1 MIDLEQNREKAV
13 LITVDTGVEDCD
25 ALLDELSE
33 LAKTAGADTV
43 GRVVQKMDCPD
54 SATFVGTGK
63 LEEIRNFANY
73 AEADLLIFDSE
84 LSPSQQRN
92 IEKITDI
99 RTIDRTLL
107 ILDIF
112 GQRANS
118 GEGRIQVELA
128 RYQYMLPRLSGQ
140 GKNLSRQGGIGMKR
154 GAGESKLESDKRHI
168 RRRITALK
176 EQLSQIEARRENQRK
191 RRKKNRLPTVAIVGY
206 TNAGKSTLLNY
217 LTDAGV
223 LAKDMLFATLDPTA
237 RGLKLPGGQT
247 VIFIDTVGLIRKLP
261 HGLVEAFKS
270 TLEEAAQ
277 ADVILNICDASSRE
291 ANEHLEVT
299 KKLLE
304 QLGCQGRPIIPVF
317 NKVDMCEGQYLLRKG
332 EVAISA
338 KTGEGIEKML
348 LAVENALPKTRVR
361 IKFLFPFD
369 KGQLAARVRKE
380 GTVHDEQYVENGLLV
395 DCTVDTSLADEFK
408 LHIAEQ

>member
-1 MIDLEQNREKAV
+1 MIELEQTREKAILV
-13 LITVDTGVEDCD
+13 TVDTGCENCD
-25 ALLDELSE
+25 ALLDELEE
-33 LAKTAGADTV
+33 LADTAGAQTV
-43 GRVVQKMDCPD
+43 GRVIQKLECPD
-54 SATFVGTGK
+54 SATFVGSGK
-63 LEEIRNFANY
+63 LEEIKEY
-73 AEADLLIFDSE
+73 AKNLEADLLIFDSE

-92 IEKITDI
+92 IERETDI

-154 GAGESKLESDKRHI
+154 GAGESKLESDRRHI

-176 EQLSQIEARRENQRK
+176 EQLAEIEARRENQRK

-206 TNAGKSTLLNY
+206 TNAGKSTLLNF

-237 RGLKLPGGQT
+237 RGLKLPDGQT

-261 HGLVEAFKS
+261 HGLVDAFKS

-277 ADVILNICDASSRE
+277 ADVVLNICDASNPE
-291 ANEHLEVT
+291 ADEHLLVT
-299 KKLLE
+299 NQLLTE
-304 QLGCQGRPIIPVF
+304 LGCVGKPIISVF
-317 NKVDMCEGQYLLRKG
+317 NKADKCDFNLMLPKG
-332 EVAISA
+332 AVAISA
-338 KTGEGIEKML
+338 KTGQGVDGLL
-348 LAVENALPKTRVR
+348 LAVQEALPKTRVR
-361 IKFLFPFD
+361 IKLLIPFN
-369 KGQLAARVRKE
+369 KGETAAQIRKE
-380 GTVHDEQYVENGLLV
+380 GTVHSEHYAENGLV
-395 DCTVDTSLADEFK
+395 MDCTVSMEFADALSK
-408 LHIAEQ
+408 YVY

>member
-1 MIDLEQNREKAV
+1 MIYLENTREKAV
-13 LITVDTGVEDCD
+13 LVTVDTGVEDCD
-25 ALLDELSE
+25 ALLDELEE
-33 LAKTAGADTV
+33 LADTAGADTV
-43 GRVVQKMDCPD
+43 GRVIQKLECPD

-63 LEEIRNFANY
+63 LEEIKEFAEN
-73 AEADLLIFDSE
+73 AGADLLIFDSE

-92 IEKITDI
+92 IEKSTDI

-154 GAGESKLESDKRHI
+154 GAGESKLESDRRHI

-176 EQLSQIEARRENQRK
+176 EQLSDIEKRRENQRK
-191 RRKKNRLPTVAIVGY
+191 HRKKNRLPTVAIVGY

-237 RGLKLPGGQT
+237 RGLKLPDGQT

-261 HGLVEAFKS
+261 HGLVDAFKS

-277 ADVILNICDASSRE
+277 ADVILNICDASNPE
-291 ANEHLEVT
+291 ADEHLRVT
-299 KKLLE
+299 NELLGE
-304 QLGCQGRPIIPVF
+304 LGCVGKPIISVF
-317 NKVDMCEGQYLLRKG
+317 NKVDKCEYTFLTPKG
-332 EVAISA
+332 AVAISA
-338 KTGEGIEKML
+338 KSGQGVDTL
-348 LAVENALPKTRVR
+348 LKTVADALPKTRVR
-361 IKFLFPFD
+361 IKIILPFE
-369 KGQLAARVRKE
+369 KGDLSAVIRKD
-380 GTVHDEQYVENGLLV
+380 GTVHSEEYVETGLFM
-395 DCTVDTSLADEFK
+395 DCTVSMDFADRLSEYMV
-408 LHIAEQ
+408 

>member
-1 MIDLEQNREKAV
+1 MIYLENTREKAV
-13 LITVDTGVEDCD
+13 LVTVDTGVEDCD
-25 ALLDELSE
+25 ALLDELEE
-33 LAKTAGADTV
+33 LADTAGADTV
-43 GRVVQKMDCPD
+43 GRVIQKLECPD

-63 LEEIRNFANY
+63 LEEIKEFAEN
-73 AEADLLIFDSE
+73 AGADLLIFDSE

-92 IEKITDI
+92 IEKSTDI

-154 GAGESKLESDKRHI
+154 GAGESKLESDRRHI

-176 EQLSQIEARRENQRK
+176 EQLSDIEKRRENQRK

-237 RGLKLPGGQT
+237 RGLKLPDGQT

-261 HGLVEAFKS
+261 HGLVDAFKS

-277 ADVILNICDASSRE
+277 ADVILNICDASNPE
-291 ANEHLEVT
+291 ADEHLCVT
-299 KKLLE
+299 NELLGE
-304 QLGCQGRPIIPVF
+304 LGCVGKPIISVF
-317 NKVDMCEGQYLLRKG
+317 NKVDKCEYTFLTPKG
-332 EVAISA
+332 AVAISA
-338 KTGEGIEKML
+338 KSGQGVDTL
-348 LAVENALPKTRVR
+348 LKTVADALPKTRVR
-361 IKFLFPFD
+361 IKIILPFE
-369 KGQLAARVRKE
+369 KGDLSAVIRKD
-380 GTVHDEQYVENGLLV
+380 GTVHSEEYVETGLFM
-395 DCTVDTSLADEFK
+395 DCTVSMDFADRLSEYMV
-408 LHIAEQ
+408 

>member
-1 MIDLEQNREKAV
+1 MIDLENTRERAV
-13 LITVDTGVEDCD
+13 LVTVDTGVEDCD
-25 ALLDELSE
+25 ALLDELEE
-33 LAKTAGADTV
+33 LADTAGADTV
-43 GRVVQKMDCPD
+43 GRVIQKLECPD

-63 LEEIRNFANY
+63 LEEIKEFAEK
-73 AEADLLIFDSE
+73 AGADLLIFDSE

-92 IEKITDI
+92 IEKSTDI

-154 GAGESKLESDKRHI
+154 GAGESKLESDRRHI

-176 EQLSQIEARRENQRK
+176 EQLSDIEKRRENQRK

-237 RGLKLPGGQT
+237 RGLKLPDGQT

-261 HGLVEAFKS
+261 HGLVDAFKS

-277 ADVILNICDASSRE
+277 ADVILNICDASNPE
-291 ANEHLEVT
+291 ADEHLRVT
-299 KKLLE
+299 NELLGE
-304 QLGCQGRPIIPVF
+304 LGCVGKPIISVF
-317 NKVDMCEGQYLLRKG
+317 NKVDKCEYTFLTPKG
-332 EVAISA
+332 AVAISA
-338 KTGEGIEKML
+338 KSGQGVDTL
-348 LAVENALPKTRVR
+348 LKTVADALPKTRVR
-361 IKFLFPFD
+361 IKIILPFE
-369 KGQLAARVRKE
+369 KGDLSAVIRKD
-380 GTVHDEQYVENGLLV
+380 GTVHSEEYVATGLFM
-395 DCTVDTSLADEFK
+395 DCTVSMDFADRLSEY
-408 LHIAEQ
+408 IV

>member
-1 MIDLEQNREKAV
+1 MIYLENTREKAV
-13 LITVDTGVEDCD
+13 LVTVDTGVEDCD
-25 ALLDELSE
+25 ALLDELEE
-33 LAKTAGADTV
+33 LADTAGADTV
-43 GRVVQKMDCPD
+43 GRVIQKLECPD

-63 LEEIRNFANY
+63 LEEIKEFAEN
-73 AEADLLIFDSE
+73 AGADLLIFDSE

-92 IEKITDI
+92 IEKSTDI

-154 GAGESKLESDKRHI
+154 GAGESKLESDRRHI

-176 EQLSQIEARRENQRK
+176 EQLSDIEKRRENQRK

-223 LAKDMLFATLDPTA
+223 LAKDMLFATLDLTA
-237 RGLKLPGGQT
+237 RGLKLPDGQT

-261 HGLVEAFKS
+261 YGLVDAFKS

-277 ADVILNICDASSRE
+277 ADVILNICDASNPE
-291 ANEHLEVT
+291 ADEHLRVT
-299 KKLLE
+299 NELLGE
-304 QLGCQGRPIIPVF
+304 LGCVGKPIISVF
-317 NKVDMCEGQYLLRKG
+317 NKVDKCEYTFLTPKG
-332 EVAISA
+332 AVAISA
-338 KTGEGIEKML
+338 KSGQGVDTL
-348 LAVENALPKTRVR
+348 LKTVADALPKTRVR
-361 IKFLFPFD
+361 IKIILPFE
-369 KGQLAARVRKE
+369 KGDLSAVIRKD
-380 GTVHDEQYVENGLLV
+380 GTVHSEEYVETGLFM
-395 DCTVDTSLADEFK
+395 DCTVSMDFADRLSEYMV
-408 LHIAEQ
+408 

>member
-1 MIDLEQNREKAV
+1 MIELEQNREKAV
-13 LITVDTGVEDCD
+13 LVAVDTGVEDCE
-25 ALLDELSE
+25 ALLDELTE

-43 GRVVQKMDCPD
+43 GRIVQKMECPD
-54 SATFVGTGK
+54 SATFIGSGK
-63 LEEIRNFANY
+63 LEELRDFANY
-73 AEADLLIFDSE
+73 SEADLLIFDSE

-92 IEKITDI
+92 IEKATNI

-128 RYQYMLPRLSGQ
+128 RYRYMLPRLSGQ
-140 GKNLSRQGGIGMKR
+140 GKSLSRQGGIGMKR
-154 GAGESKLESDKRHI
+154 GAGESKLESDRRHI
-168 RRRITALK
+168 RRRINALK

-191 RRKKNRLPTVAIVGY
+191 RRKKNRLSTVAIVGY

-261 HGLVEAFKS
+261 HDLVDAFKS

-277 ADVILNICDASSRE
+277 ADVILNICDASNPE
-291 ANEHLEVT
+291 ANEHLQVT
-299 KKLLE
+299 RELLE
-304 QLGCQGRPIIPVF
+304 QLGCQDRPIIPVF
-317 NKVDMCEGQYLLRKG
+317 NKVDLCEGQFLLRKG

-338 KTGEGIEKML
+338 KTGDGIEKLL
-348 LAVENALPKTRVR
+348 LAVENALPKTRIR
-361 IKFLFPFD
+361 ISFLFPFD
-369 KGQLAARVRKE
+369 KGQLAARIRKE
-380 GTVHDEQYVENGLLV
+380 GTVHSEQYVENGLLV
-395 DCTVDTSLADEFK
+395 DCTVDAGLADELK
-408 LHIAEQ
+408 GYIARQ

>member
-1 MIDLEQNREKAV
+1 MIYLENTREKAV
-13 LITVDTGVEDCD
+13 LVTVDTGVEDCD
-25 ALLDELSE
+25 ALLDELEE
-33 LAKTAGADTV
+33 LADTAGADTV
-43 GRVVQKMDCPD
+43 GRVIQKLECPD

-63 LEEIRNFANY
+63 LEEIKEFAEN
-73 AEADLLIFDSE
+73 AGADLLIFDSE

-92 IEKITDI
+92 IEKSTDI

-154 GAGESKLESDKRHI
+154 GAGESKLESDRRHI

-176 EQLSQIEARRENQRK
+176 EQLSDIEKRRENQRK

-237 RGLKLPGGQT
+237 RGLKLPDGQT

-261 HGLVEAFKS
+261 HGLVDAFKS

-277 ADVILNICDASSRE
+277 ADVILNICDASNPE
-291 ANEHLEVT
+291 ADEHLRVT
-299 KKLLE
+299 NELLGE
-304 QLGCQGRPIIPVF
+304 LGCVGKPIISVF
-317 NKVDMCEGQYLLRKG
+317 NKVDKCEYTFLTPIGA
-332 EVAISA
+332 VAISA
-338 KTGEGIEKML
+338 KSGQGVDNL
-348 LAVENALPKTRVR
+348 LKTVADALPKTRVR
-361 IKFLFPFD
+361 IKIILPFE
-369 KGQLAARVRKE
+369 KGDLSAVIRKD
-380 GTVHDEQYVENGLLV
+380 GTVHSEEYVETGLFM
-395 DCTVDTSLADEFK
+395 DCTVSMDFADRLSEYMV
-408 LHIAEQ
+408 

>member
-1 MIDLEQNREKAV
+1 MIYLENTREKAV
-13 LITVDTGVEDCD
+13 LVTVDTGVEDCD
-25 ALLDELSE
+25 ALLDELEE
-33 LAKTAGADTV
+33 LADTAGADTV
-43 GRVVQKMDCPD
+43 GRVIQKLECPD

-63 LEEIRNFANY
+63 LEEIKEFAEN
-73 AEADLLIFDSE
+73 AGADLLIFDSE

-92 IEKITDI
+92 IEKSTDI

-154 GAGESKLESDKRHI
+154 GAGESKLESDRRHI

-176 EQLSQIEARRENQRK
+176 EQLSDIEKRRENQRK

-237 RGLKLPGGQT
+237 RGLKLPDGQT

-261 HGLVEAFKS
+261 HGLVDAFKS

-277 ADVILNICDASSRE
+277 ADVILNICDASNPE
-291 ANEHLEVT
+291 ADEHLRVT
-299 KKLLE
+299 NELLGE
-304 QLGCQGRPIIPVF
+304 LGCVGKPIISVF
-317 NKVDMCEGQYLLRKG
+317 NKVDKCEYTFLTPKG
-332 EVAISA
+332 AVAISA
-338 KTGEGIEKML
+338 KSGQGVDTL
-348 LAVENALPKTRVR
+348 LKTVADALPKTRVR
-361 IKFLFPFD
+361 IKIILPFE
-369 KGQLAARVRKE
+369 KGDLSAMIRKD
-380 GTVHDEQYVENGLLV
+380 GTVHSEEYVETGLFM
-395 DCTVDTSLADEFK
+395 DCTVSMDFADRLSEYMV
-408 LHIAEQ
+408 

>member
-1 MIDLEQNREKAV
+1 MIYLENTREKAV
-13 LITVDTGVEDCD
+13 LVTVDTGVEDCD
-25 ALLDELSE
+25 ALLDELEE
-33 LAKTAGADTV
+33 LADTAGADTV
-43 GRVVQKMDCPD
+43 GRVIQKLECPD

-63 LEEIRNFANY
+63 LEEIKEFAEN
-73 AEADLLIFDSE
+73 AGADLLIFDSE

-92 IEKITDI
+92 IEKSTDI

-154 GAGESKLESDKRHI
+154 GAGESKLESDRRHI

-176 EQLSQIEARRENQRK
+176 EQLSDIEKRRENQRK

-237 RGLKLPGGQT
+237 RGLKLPDGQT

-261 HGLVEAFKS
+261 HGLVDAFKS

-277 ADVILNICDASSRE
+277 ADVILNICDASNPE
-291 ANEHLEVT
+291 ADEHLRVT
-299 KKLLE
+299 NELLGE
-304 QLGCQGRPIIPVF
+304 LGCVGKPIISVF
-317 NKVDMCEGQYLLRKG
+317 NKVDKCEYTFLTPKG
-332 EVAISA
+332 AVAISA
-338 KTGEGIEKML
+338 KSGQGVDTL
-348 LAVENALPKTRVR
+348 LKTVADALPKTRVR
-361 IKFLFPFD
+361 IKIILPFE
-369 KGQLAARVRKE
+369 KGDLSAVIRKD
-380 GTVHDEQYVENGLLV
+380 GTVHSEKYVETGLFM
-395 DCTVDTSLADEFK
+395 DCTVSMDFADRLSEYMV
-408 LHIAEQ
+408 

>member
-1 MIDLEQNREKAV
+1 MIYLENTREKAV
-13 LITVDTGVEDCD
+13 LVTVDTGVEDCD
-25 ALLDELSE
+25 ALLDELEE
-33 LAKTAGADTV
+33 LADTAGADTV
-43 GRVVQKMDCPD
+43 GRVIQKLECPD

-63 LEEIRNFANY
+63 LEEIKEFAEN
-73 AEADLLIFDSE
+73 AGADLLIFDSE

-92 IEKITDI
+92 IEKSTDI

-154 GAGESKLESDKRHI
+154 GAGESKLESDRRHI

-176 EQLSQIEARRENQRK
+176 EQLSDIEKRRENQRK

-237 RGLKLPGGQT
+237 RGLKLPDGQT

-261 HGLVEAFKS
+261 HGLVDAFKS

-277 ADVILNICDASSRE
+277 ADVILNICDASNPE
-291 ANEHLEVT
+291 ADEHLRVT
-299 KKLLE
+299 NELLGE
-304 QLGCQGRPIIPVF
+304 LGCVGKPIISVF
-317 NKVDMCEGQYLLRKG
+317 NKVDKCEYTFLTPKG
-332 EVAISA
+332 AVAISA
-338 KTGEGIEKML
+338 KSGQGVDNL
-348 LAVENALPKTRVR
+348 LKTVADALPKTRVR
-361 IKFLFPFD
+361 IKIILPFE
-369 KGQLAARVRKE
+369 KGDLSAVIRKD
-380 GTVHDEQYVENGLLV
+380 GTVHSEEYVETGLFM
-395 DCTVDTSLADEFK
+395 DCTVSMDFADRLSEYMV
-408 LHIAEQ
+408 

>member
-1 MIDLEQNREKAV
+1 MIYLENTREKAV
-13 LITVDTGVEDCD
+13 LVTVDTGVEDCD
-25 ALLDELSE
+25 ALLDELEE
-33 LAKTAGADTV
+33 LADTAGADTV
-43 GRVVQKMDCPD
+43 GRVIQKLECPD

-63 LEEIRNFANY
+63 LEEIKEFAEN
-73 AEADLLIFDSE
+73 AGADLLIFDSE

-92 IEKITDI
+92 IEKSTDI

-154 GAGESKLESDKRHI
+154 GAGESKLESDRRHI

-176 EQLSQIEARRENQRK
+176 EQLSDIEKRRENQRK

-237 RGLKLPGGQT
+237 RGLKLPDGQT

-261 HGLVEAFKS
+261 YGLVDAFKS

-277 ADVILNICDASSRE
+277 ADVILNICDASNPE
-291 ANEHLEVT
+291 ADEHLRVT
-299 KKLLE
+299 NELLGE
-304 QLGCQGRPIIPVF
+304 LGCVGKPIISVF
-317 NKVDMCEGQYLLRKG
+317 NKVDKCEYTFLTPKG
-332 EVAISA
+332 AVAISA
-338 KTGEGIEKML
+338 KSGQGVDTL
-348 LAVENALPKTRVR
+348 LKTVADALPKTRVR
-361 IKFLFPFD
+361 IKIILPFE
-369 KGQLAARVRKE
+369 KGDLSAVIRKD
-380 GTVHDEQYVENGLLV
+380 GTVHSEEYVETGLFM
-395 DCTVDTSLADEFK
+395 DCTVSMDFADRLSEYMV
-408 LHIAEQ
+408 

>member
-1 MIDLEQNREKAV
+1 MIYLENTREKAV
-13 LITVDTGVEDCD
+13 LVTVDTGVEDCD
-25 ALLDELSE
+25 ALLDELEE
-33 LAKTAGADTV
+33 LADTAGADTV
-43 GRVVQKMDCPD
+43 GRVIQKLECPD

-63 LEEIRNFANY
+63 LEEIKEFAEN
-73 AEADLLIFDSE
+73 AGADLLIFDSE

-92 IEKITDI
+92 IEKSTDI

-154 GAGESKLESDKRHI
+154 GAGESKLESDRRHI

-176 EQLSQIEARRENQRK
+176 EQLSDIEKCRENQRK

-237 RGLKLPGGQT
+237 RGLKLPDGQT

-261 HGLVEAFKS
+261 HGLVDAFKS

-277 ADVILNICDASSRE
+277 ADVILNICDASNPE
-291 ANEHLEVT
+291 ADEHLRVT
-299 KKLLE
+299 NELLGE
-304 QLGCQGRPIIPVF
+304 LGCVGKPIISVF
-317 NKVDMCEGQYLLRKG
+317 NKVDKCEYTFLTPKG
-332 EVAISA
+332 AVAISA
-338 KTGEGIEKML
+338 KSGQGVDTL
-348 LAVENALPKTRVR
+348 LKTVADALPKTRVR
-361 IKFLFPFD
+361 IKIILPFE
-369 KGQLAARVRKE
+369 KGDLSAVIRKD
-380 GTVHDEQYVENGLLV
+380 GTVHSEEYVETGLFM
-395 DCTVDTSLADEFK
+395 DCTVSMDFADRLSEYMV
-408 LHIAEQ
+408 

>member
-1 MIDLEQNREKAV
+1 MIYLENTREKAV
-13 LITVDTGVEDCD
+13 LVTVDTGVEDCD
-25 ALLDELSE
+25 ALLDELEE
-33 LAKTAGADTV
+33 LADTAGADTV
-43 GRVVQKMDCPD
+43 GRVIQKLECPD

-63 LEEIRNFANY
+63 LEEIKEFAEN
-73 AEADLLIFDSE
+73 AGADLLIFDSE

-92 IEKITDI
+92 IEKSTDI

-154 GAGESKLESDKRHI
+154 GAGESKLESDRRHI

-176 EQLSQIEARRENQRK
+176 EQLSDIEKRRENQRK

-237 RGLKLPGGQT
+237 RGLKLPDGQT

-261 HGLVEAFKS
+261 HGLVDAFKS

-277 ADVILNICDASSRE
+277 ADVILNICDASNPE
-291 ANEHLEVT
+291 ADEHLRVT
-299 KKLLE
+299 NELLGE
-304 QLGCQGRPIIPVF
+304 LGCVGKPIISVF
-317 NKVDMCEGQYLLRKG
+317 NKVDKCEYTFLTPKG
-332 EVAISA
+332 AVAISA
-338 KTGEGIEKML
+338 KSGQGVDTL
-348 LAVENALPKTRVR
+348 LKTVADALPKTRVR
-361 IKFLFPFD
+361 IKIILPFE
-369 KGQLAARVRKE
+369 KGDLSAVIRKD
-380 GTVHDEQYVENGLLV
+380 GTVHSEEYVETGLFM
-395 DCTVDTSLADEFK
+395 DCTVSMDFVDRLSEYMV
-408 LHIAEQ
+408 

>member
-1 MIDLEQNREKAV
+1 MIYLENTREKAV
-13 LITVDTGVEDCD
+13 LVTVDTGVEDCD
-25 ALLDELSE
+25 ALLDELEE
-33 LAKTAGADTV
+33 LADTAGADTV
-43 GRVVQKMDCPD
+43 GRVIQKLECPD

-63 LEEIRNFANY
+63 LEEIKEFAEN
-73 AEADLLIFDSE
+73 AGADLLIFDSE

-92 IEKITDI
+92 IEKSTDI

-154 GAGESKLESDKRHI
+154 GAGESKLESDRRHI

-176 EQLSQIEARRENQRK
+176 EQLSDIEKRRENQRK

-223 LAKDMLFATLDPTA
+223 LAKNMLFATLDPTA
-237 RGLKLPGGQT
+237 RGLKLPDGQT

-261 HGLVEAFKS
+261 HGLVDAFKS

-277 ADVILNICDASSRE
+277 ADVILNICDASNPE
-291 ANEHLEVT
+291 ADEHLRVT
-299 KKLLE
+299 NKLLGE
-304 QLGCQGRPIIPVF
+304 LGCVGKPIISVF
-317 NKVDMCEGQYLLRKG
+317 NKVDKCEYTFLTPKG
-332 EVAISA
+332 AVAISA
-338 KTGEGIEKML
+338 KSGQGVDTL
-348 LAVENALPKTRVR
+348 LKTVADALPKTRVR
-361 IKFLFPFD
+361 IKIILPFE
-369 KGQLAARVRKE
+369 KGDLSAVIRKD
-380 GTVHDEQYVENGLLV
+380 GTVHSEEYVETGLFM
-395 DCTVDTSLADEFK
+395 DCTVSMDFADRLSEYMV
-408 LHIAEQ
+408 

>member
-1 MIDLEQNREKAV
+1 MIDLENTRERAV
-13 LITVDTGVEDCD
+13 LVTVDTGVEDCD
-25 ALLDELSE
+25 ALLDELEE
-33 LAKTAGADTV
+33 LADTAGADTV
-43 GRVVQKMDCPD
+43 GRVIQKLECPD

-63 LEEIRNFANY
+63 LEEIKEFAEK
-73 AEADLLIFDSE
+73 AGADLLIFDSE

-92 IEKITDI
+92 IEKSTDI

-154 GAGESKLESDKRHI
+154 GAGESKLESDRRHI

-176 EQLSQIEARRENQRK
+176 EQLSDIEKRRENQRK

-237 RGLKLPGGQT
+237 RGLKLPDGQT

-261 HGLVEAFKS
+261 HGLVDAFKS

-277 ADVILNICDASSRE
+277 ADVILNICDASNPE
-291 ANEHLEVT
+291 ADEHLRVT
-299 KKLLE
+299 NELLGE
-304 QLGCQGRPIIPVF
+304 LGCVGKPIISVF
-317 NKVDMCEGQYLLRKG
+317 NKVDKCEYTFLTPKG
-332 EVAISA
+332 AVAISA
-338 KTGEGIEKML
+338 KSGQGVDNL
-348 LAVENALPKTRVR
+348 LKTVADALPKTRVR
-361 IKFLFPFD
+361 IKIILPFE
-369 KGQLAARVRKE
+369 KGDLSAVIRKD
-380 GTVHDEQYVENGLLV
+380 GTVHSEEYVETGLFM
-395 DCTVDTSLADEFK
+395 DCTVSMDFADRLSEYMV
-408 LHIAEQ
+408 

>member
-1 MIDLEQNREKAV
+1 MIDLENTRERAV
-13 LITVDTGVEDCD
+13 LVTVDTGVEDCD
-25 ALLDELSE
+25 ALLDELEE
-33 LAKTAGADTV
+33 LADTAGADTV
-43 GRVVQKMDCPD
+43 GRVIQKLECPD

-63 LEEIRNFANY
+63 LEEIKEFAEK
-73 AEADLLIFDSE
+73 AGADLLIFDSE

-92 IEKITDI
+92 IEKSTDI

-154 GAGESKLESDKRHI
+154 GAGESKLESDRRHI

-176 EQLSQIEARRENQRK
+176 EQLSDIEKRRENQRK

-237 RGLKLPGGQT
+237 RGLKLPDGQT

-261 HGLVEAFKS
+261 HGLVDAFKS

-277 ADVILNICDASSRE
+277 ADVILNICDASNPE
-291 ANEHLEVT
+291 ADEHLRVT
-299 KKLLE
+299 NELLGE
-304 QLGCQGRPIIPVF
+304 LGCVGKPIISVF
-317 NKVDMCEGQYLLRKG
+317 NKVDKCEYTFLTPKG
-332 EVAISA
+332 AVAISA
-338 KTGEGIEKML
+338 KSGQGVDTL
-348 LAVENALPKTRVR
+348 LKTVADALPKTRVR
-361 IKFLFPFD
+361 IKIILPFD
-369 KGQLAARVRKE
+369 KGDLSAVIRKD
-380 GTVHDEQYVENGLLV
+380 GTVHSEEYVETGLFM
-395 DCTVDTSLADEFK
+395 DCTVSMDFADRLSEYMV
-408 LHIAEQ
+408 

>member
-1 MIDLEQNREKAV
+1 MIYLENTREKAV
-13 LITVDTGVEDCD
+13 LVTVDTGVEDCD
-25 ALLDELSE
+25 ALLDELEE
-33 LAKTAGADTV
+33 LADTAGADTV
-43 GRVVQKMDCPD
+43 GRVIQKLECPD

-63 LEEIRNFANY
+63 LEEIKEFAEN
-73 AEADLLIFDSE
+73 AGADLLIFDSE

-92 IEKITDI
+92 IEKSTDI

-154 GAGESKLESDKRHI
+154 GAGESKLESDRRHI

-176 EQLSQIEARRENQRK
+176 EQLSDIEKRRENQRK
-191 RRKKNRLPTVAIVGY
+191 RRRKNRLPTVAIVGY

-237 RGLKLPGGQT
+237 RGLKLPDGQT

-261 HGLVEAFKS
+261 HGLVDAFKS

-277 ADVILNICDASSRE
+277 ADVILNICDASNPE
-291 ANEHLEVT
+291 ADEHLRVT
-299 KKLLE
+299 NELLGE
-304 QLGCQGRPIIPVF
+304 LGCVGKPIISVF
-317 NKVDMCEGQYLLRKG
+317 NKVDKCEYTFLTPKG
-332 EVAISA
+332 AVAISA
-338 KTGEGIEKML
+338 KSGQGVDTL
-348 LAVENALPKTRVR
+348 LKTVADALPKTRVR
-361 IKFLFPFD
+361 IKIILPFE
-369 KGQLAARVRKE
+369 KGDLSAVIRKD
-380 GTVHDEQYVENGLLV
+380 GTVHSEEYVETGLFM
-395 DCTVDTSLADEFK
+395 DCTVSMDFADRLSEYYMV
-408 LHIAEQ
+408 

>member
-1 MIDLEQNREKAV
+1 MIYLENTREKAV
-13 LITVDTGVEDCD
+13 LVTVDTGVEDCD
-25 ALLDELSE
+25 ALLDELEE
-33 LAKTAGADTV
+33 LADTAGADTV
-43 GRVVQKMDCPD
+43 GRVIQKLECPD

-63 LEEIRNFANY
+63 LEEIKEFAEN
-73 AEADLLIFDSE
+73 AGADLLIFDSE

-92 IEKITDI
+92 IEKSTDI

-154 GAGESKLESDKRHI
+154 GAGESKLESDRRHI

-176 EQLSQIEARRENQRK
+176 EQLSDIEKRRENQRK

-237 RGLKLPGGQT
+237 RGLKLPDGQT

-261 HGLVEAFKS
+261 HGLVDAFKP

-277 ADVILNICDASSRE
+277 ADVILNICDASNPE
-291 ANEHLEVT
+291 ADEHLRVT
-299 KKLLE
+299 NELLGE
-304 QLGCQGRPIIPVF
+304 LGCVGKPIISVF
-317 NKVDMCEGQYLLRKG
+317 NKVDKCEYTFLTPKG
-332 EVAISA
+332 AVAISA
-338 KTGEGIEKML
+338 KSGQGVDTL
-348 LAVENALPKTRVR
+348 LKTVADALPKTRVR
-361 IKFLFPFD
+361 IKIILPFE
-369 KGQLAARVRKE
+369 KGDLSAVIRKD
-380 GTVHDEQYVENGLLV
+380 GTVHSEEYVETGLFM
-395 DCTVDTSLADEFK
+395 DCTVSMDFADRLSEYMV
-408 LHIAEQ
+408 

>member
-1 MIDLEQNREKAV
+1 MIYLENTREKAV
-13 LITVDTGVEDCD
+13 LVTVDTGVEDCD
-25 ALLDELSE
+25 ALLDELEE
-33 LAKTAGADTV
+33 LADTAGADTV
-43 GRVVQKMDCPD
+43 GRVIQKLECPD

-63 LEEIRNFANY
+63 LEEIKEFAEN
-73 AEADLLIFDSE
+73 AGADLLIFDSE

-92 IEKITDI
+92 IEKSTDI

-154 GAGESKLESDKRHI
+154 GAGESKLESDRRHI

-176 EQLSQIEARRENQRK
+176 EQLSDIEKRRENQRK

-237 RGLKLPGGQT
+237 RGLKLPDGQT

-261 HGLVEAFKS
+261 HGLVDAFKS

-277 ADVILNICDASSRE
+277 ADVILNICDASNPE
-291 ANEHLEVT
+291 ADEHLRVT
-299 KKLLE
+299 NELLGE
-304 QLGCQGRPIIPVF
+304 LGCVGKPIISVF
-317 NKVDMCEGQYLLRKG
+317 NKVDKCEYTFLTPKG
-332 EVAISA
+332 AVAISA
-338 KTGEGIEKML
+338 KNGQGVDTL
-348 LAVENALPKTRVR
+348 LKTVADALPKTRVR
-361 IKFLFPFD
+361 IKIILPFE
-369 KGQLAARVRKE
+369 KGDLSAVIRKD
-380 GTVHDEQYVENGLLV
+380 GTVHSEEYVETGLFM
-395 DCTVDTSLADEFK
+395 DCTVSMDFADRLSEYMV
-408 LHIAEQ
+408 

>member
-1 MIDLEQNREKAV
+1 MIYLENTRERAV
-13 LITVDTGVEDCD
+13 LVTVDTGVEDCD
-25 ALLDELSE
+25 ALLDELEE
-33 LAKTAGADTV
+33 LADTAGADTV
-43 GRVVQKMDCPD
+43 GRVIQKLECPD

-63 LEEIRNFANY
+63 LEEIKEFAEN
-73 AEADLLIFDSE
+73 AGADLLIFDSE

-92 IEKITDI
+92 IEKSTDI

-154 GAGESKLESDKRHI
+154 GAGESKLESDRRHI

-176 EQLSQIEARRENQRK
+176 EQLSDIEKRRENQRK

-237 RGLKLPGGQT
+237 RGLKLPDGQT

-261 HGLVEAFKS
+261 HGLVDAFKS

-277 ADVILNICDASSRE
+277 ADVILNICDASNPE
-291 ANEHLEVT
+291 ADEHLRVT
-299 KKLLE
+299 NELLGE
-304 QLGCQGRPIIPVF
+304 LGCVGKPIISVF
-317 NKVDMCEGQYLLRKG
+317 NKVDKCEYTFLTPKG
-332 EVAISA
+332 AVAISA
-338 KTGEGIEKML
+338 KSGQGVDNL
-348 LAVENALPKTRVR
+348 LKTVADALPKTRVR
-361 IKFLFPFD
+361 IKIILPFE
-369 KGQLAARVRKE
+369 KGDLSAVIRKD
-380 GTVHDEQYVENGLLV
+380 GTVHSEEYVETGLFM
-395 DCTVDTSLADEFK
+395 DCTVSMDFADRLSEYMV
-408 LHIAEQ
+408 

>member
-1 MIDLEQNREKAV
+1 MIYLENTREKAV
-13 LITVDTGVEDCD
+13 LVTVDTGVEDCD
-25 ALLDELSE
+25 ALLDELEE
-33 LAKTAGADTV
+33 LADTAGADTV
-43 GRVVQKMDCPD
+43 GRVIQKLECPD

-63 LEEIRNFANY
+63 LEEIKEFAEN
-73 AEADLLIFDSE
+73 AGADLLIFDSE

-92 IEKITDI
+92 IEKSTDI

-154 GAGESKLESDKRHI
+154 GAGESKLESDRRHI

-176 EQLSQIEARRENQRK
+176 EQLSDIEKRRENQRK

-237 RGLKLPGGQT
+237 RGLKLPDGQT

-261 HGLVEAFKS
+261 HGLVDAFKS

-277 ADVILNICDASSRE
+277 ADVILNICDASNPE
-291 ANEHLEVT
+291 ADEHLRVT
-299 KKLLE
+299 NELLGE
-304 QLGCQGRPIIPVF
+304 LGCVGKPIISVF
-317 NKVDMCEGQYLLRKG
+317 NKVDKCKYTFLTPKG
-332 EVAISA
+332 AVAISA
-338 KTGEGIEKML
+338 KSGQGVDTL
-348 LAVENALPKTRVR
+348 LKTVADALPKTRVR
-361 IKFLFPFD
+361 IKIILPFE
-369 KGQLAARVRKE
+369 KGDLSAVIRKD
-380 GTVHDEQYVENGLLV
+380 GTVHSEEYVETGLFM
-395 DCTVDTSLADEFK
+395 DCTVSMDFADRLSEYMV
-408 LHIAEQ
+408 

>member
-1 MIDLEQNREKAV
+1 
-13 LITVDTGVEDCD
+13 
-25 ALLDELSE
+25 
-33 LAKTAGADTV
+33 
-43 GRVVQKMDCPD
+43 
-54 SATFVGTGK
+54 
-63 LEEIRNFANY
+63 
-73 AEADLLIFDSE
+73 
-84 LSPSQQRN
+84 
-92 IEKITDI
+92 
-99 RTIDRTLL
+99 
-107 ILDIF
+107 
-112 GQRANS
+112 
-118 GEGRIQVELA
+118 
-128 RYQYMLPRLSGQ
+128 
-140 GKNLSRQGGIGMKR
+140 
-154 GAGESKLESDKRHI
+154 
-168 RRRITALK
+168 
-176 EQLSQIEARRENQRK
+176 
-191 RRKKNRLPTVAIVGY
+191 
-206 TNAGKSTLLNY
+206 
-217 LTDAGV
+217 
-223 LAKDMLFATLDPTA
+223 MLFATLDPTA

-291 ANEHLEVT
+291 ANEHLQVT
-299 KKLLE
+299 KELLE

-395 DCTVDTSLADEFK
+395 DCTVDASLADKFK
-408 LHIAEQ
+408 QHIAEQ

>member
-1 MIDLEQNREKAV
+1 MIDLENTRERAILV
-13 LITVDTGVEDCD
+13 TVDTGVEDCD
-25 ALLDELSE
+25 ALLDELEE
-33 LAKTAGADTV
+33 LADTAGADTV
-43 GRVVQKMDCPD
+43 GRVIQKLECPD

-63 LEEIRNFANY
+63 LEEIKEFAEN
-73 AEADLLIFDSE
+73 AGADLLIFDSE

-92 IEKITDI
+92 IEKSTDI

-154 GAGESKLESDKRHI
+154 GAGESKLESDRRHI

-176 EQLSQIEARRENQRK
+176 EQLSDIEKRRENQRK

-237 RGLKLPGGQT
+237 RGLKLPDGQT

-261 HGLVEAFKS
+261 HGLVDAFKS

-277 ADVILNICDASSRE
+277 ADVILNICDASNPE
-291 ANEHLEVT
+291 ADEHLRVT
-299 KKLLE
+299 NELLGE
-304 QLGCQGRPIIPVF
+304 LGCVGKPIISVF
-317 NKVDMCEGQYLLRKG
+317 NKVDKCEYTFLTPKG
-332 EVAISA
+332 AVAISA
-338 KTGEGIEKML
+338 KSGQGVDTL
-348 LAVENALPKTRVR
+348 LKTVADALPKTRVR
-361 IKFLFPFD
+361 IKIILPFE
-369 KGQLAARVRKE
+369 KGDLSAVIRKD
-380 GTVHDEQYVENGLLV
+380 GTVHSEEYVETGLFM
-395 DCTVDTSLADEFK
+395 DCTVSMDFADRLSEYMV
-408 LHIAEQ
+408 

>member
-1 MIDLEQNREKAV
+1 MIYLENTREKAV
-13 LITVDTGVEDCD
+13 LVTVDTGVEDCD
-25 ALLDELSE
+25 ALLDELEE
-33 LAKTAGADTV
+33 LADTAGADTV
-43 GRVVQKMDCPD
+43 GRVIQKLECPD

-63 LEEIRNFANY
+63 LEEIKEFAEN
-73 AEADLLIFDSE
+73 AGADLLIFDSE

-92 IEKITDI
+92 IEKSTDI

-154 GAGESKLESDKRHI
+154 GAGESKLESDRRHI

-176 EQLSQIEARRENQRK
+176 EQLSDIEKRRENQRK

-237 RGLKLPGGQT
+237 RGLKLPDGQT

-261 HGLVEAFKS
+261 HGLVDAFKS

-277 ADVILNICDASSRE
+277 ADVILNICDASNPE
-291 ANEHLEVT
+291 ADEHLRVT
-299 KKLLE
+299 NELLGE
-304 QLGCQGRPIIPVF
+304 LGCVGKPIISVF
-317 NKVDMCEGQYLLRKG
+317 NKVDKCEYTFLTPKG
-332 EVAISA
+332 AVAISA
-338 KTGEGIEKML
+338 KSGQGVDTL
-348 LAVENALPKTRVR
+348 LKTVADALPKTRVQ
-361 IKFLFPFD
+361 IKIILPFE
-369 KGQLAARVRKE
+369 KGDLSAVIRKD
-380 GTVHDEQYVENGLLV
+380 GTVHSEEYVETGLFM
-395 DCTVDTSLADEFK
+395 DCTVSMDFADRLSEYMV
-408 LHIAEQ
+408 

>member
-1 MIDLEQNREKAV
+1 MIYLENTREKAV
-13 LITVDTGVEDCD
+13 LVTVDTGVEDCD
-25 ALLDELSE
+25 ALLDELEE
-33 LAKTAGADTV
+33 LADTAGADTV
-43 GRVVQKMDCPD
+43 GRVIQKLECPD

-63 LEEIRNFANY
+63 LEEIKEFAEK
-73 AEADLLIFDSE
+73 AGADLLIFDSE

-92 IEKITDI
+92 IEKSTDI

-154 GAGESKLESDKRHI
+154 GAGESKLESDRRHI

-176 EQLSQIEARRENQRK
+176 EQLSDIEKRRENQRK

-237 RGLKLPGGQT
+237 RGLKLPDGQT

-261 HGLVEAFKS
+261 HGLVDAFKS

-277 ADVILNICDASSRE
+277 ADVILNICDASNPE
-291 ANEHLEVT
+291 ADEHLRVT
-299 KKLLE
+299 NELLGE
-304 QLGCQGRPIIPVF
+304 LGCVGKPIISVF
-317 NKVDMCEGQYLLRKG
+317 NKVDKCEYTFLTPKG
-332 EVAISA
+332 AVAISA
-338 KTGEGIEKML
+338 KSGQGVDNL
-348 LAVENALPKTRVR
+348 LKTVADALPKTRVR
-361 IKFLFPFD
+361 IKIILPFD
-369 KGQLAARVRKE
+369 KGDLSAVIRKD
-380 GTVHDEQYVENGLLV
+380 GTVHSEEYVETGLFM
-395 DCTVDTSLADEFK
+395 DCTVSMDFADRLSEYMV
-408 LHIAEQ
+408 

>member
-1 MIDLEQNREKAV
+1 MIELEQTREKAILV
-13 LITVDTGVEDCD
+13 TVDTGSENCD
-25 ALLDELSE
+25 ALLDELEE
-33 LAKTAGADTV
+33 LADTAGAQTV
-43 GRVVQKMDCPD
+43 GRVIQKMECPD
-54 SATFVGTGK
+54 SSTFVGSGK
-63 LEEIRNFANY
+63 LEEIKEY
-73 AEADLLIFDSE
+73 AKNLEADLLIFDSE

-92 IEKITDI
+92 IEKETDV

-112 GQRANS
+112 GQRAKS

-154 GAGESKLESDKRHI
+154 GAGESKLESDRRHI

-176 EQLSQIEARRENQRK
+176 EQLTEIEARRENQRK

-206 TNAGKSTLLNY
+206 TNAGKSTLLNF

-237 RGLKLPGGQT
+237 RGLKLPDGQT

-261 HGLVEAFKS
+261 HGLVDAFKS

-277 ADVILNICDASSRE
+277 ADVVLNICDASNPE
-291 ANEHLEVT
+291 ADEHLLVT
-299 KKLLE
+299 NQLLTE
-304 QLGCQGRPIIPVF
+304 LGCVGKPIIPVF
-317 NKVDMCEGQYLLRKG
+317 NKVDKCDFNLMLPKG
-332 EVAISA
+332 AVAISA
-338 KTGEGIEKML
+338 KTGQGVDGLL
-348 LAVENALPKTRVR
+348 LAVQEALPKTRVR
-361 IKFLFPFD
+361 IKLLIPFNR
-369 KGQLAARVRKE
+369 GETAAQIRKE
-380 GTVHDEQYVENGLLV
+380 GTVHSEHYAENGLV
-395 DCTVDTSLADEFK
+395 MDCTISMEFADILSK
-408 LHIAEQ
+408 YVY

>member
-1 MIDLEQNREKAV
+1 MIYLENTREKAV
-13 LITVDTGVEDCD
+13 LVTVDTGVEDCD
-25 ALLDELSE
+25 ALLDELEE
-33 LAKTAGADTV
+33 LADTAGADTV
-43 GRVVQKMDCPD
+43 GRVIQKLECPD

-63 LEEIRNFANY
+63 LEEIKEFAEN
-73 AEADLLIFDSE
+73 AGADLLIFDSE

-92 IEKITDI
+92 IEKSTDI

-154 GAGESKLESDKRHI
+154 GAGESKLESDRRHI

-176 EQLSQIEARRENQRK
+176 EQLSDIEKRRENQRK

-237 RGLKLPGGQT
+237 RGLKLPDGQT

-261 HGLVEAFKS
+261 HGLVDAFKS

-277 ADVILNICDASSRE
+277 ADVILNICDASNPE
-291 ANEHLEVT
+291 ADEHLRVT
-299 KKLLE
+299 NKLLGE
-304 QLGCQGRPIIPVF
+304 LGCVGKPIISVF
-317 NKVDMCEGQYLLRKG
+317 NKVDKCEYTFLTPKG
-332 EVAISA
+332 AVAISA
-338 KTGEGIEKML
+338 KSGQGVDTL
-348 LAVENALPKTRVR
+348 LKTVADALPKTRVR
-361 IKFLFPFD
+361 IKIILPFE
-369 KGQLAARVRKE
+369 KGDLSAVIRKD
-380 GTVHDEQYVENGLLV
+380 GTVHSEEYVETGLFM
-395 DCTVDTSLADEFK
+395 DCTVSMDFADRLSEYMV
-408 LHIAEQ
+408 

>member
-1 MIDLEQNREKAV
+1 M
-13 LITVDTGVEDCD
+13 TVDTGVEDCD
-25 ALLDELSE
+25 ALLDELEE
-33 LAKTAGADTV
+33 LADTAGADTV
-43 GRVVQKMDCPD
+43 GRVIQKLECPD

-63 LEEIRNFANY
+63 LEEIKEFAEN
-73 AEADLLIFDSE
+73 AGADLLIFDSE

-92 IEKITDI
+92 IEKSTDI

-112 GQRANS
+112 GRRANS

-154 GAGESKLESDKRHI
+154 GAGESKLESDRRHI

-176 EQLSQIEARRENQRK
+176 EQLSDIEKRRENQRK

-237 RGLKLPGGQT
+237 RGLKLPDGQT

-261 HGLVEAFKS
+261 HGLVDAFKS

-277 ADVILNICDASSRE
+277 ADVILNICDASNPE
-291 ANEHLEVT
+291 ADEHLRVT
-299 KKLLE
+299 NELLGE
-304 QLGCQGRPIIPVF
+304 LGCVGKPIISVF
-317 NKVDMCEGQYLLRKG
+317 NKVDKCEYTFLTPKG
-332 EVAISA
+332 AVAISA
-338 KTGEGIEKML
+338 KSGQGVDTL
-348 LAVENALPKTRVR
+348 LKTVADALPKTRVR
-361 IKFLFPFD
+361 IKIILPFE
-369 KGQLAARVRKE
+369 KGDLSAVIRKD
-380 GTVHDEQYVENGLLV
+380 GTVHSEEYVETGLFM
-395 DCTVDTSLADEFK
+395 DCTVSMDFADRLSEYMV
-408 LHIAEQ
+408 

>member
-1 MIDLEQNREKAV
+1 MIELEQNREKAV
-13 LITVDTGVEDCD
+13 LVAVDTGVEDCE
-25 ALLDELSE
+25 ALLDELTE
-33 LAKTAGADTV
+33 LAKTAGADAV
-43 GRVVQKMDCPD
+43 GRIIQKMDYPD
-54 SATFVGTGK
+54 PATFIGSGK
-63 LEEIRNFANY
+63 LEELKAFAEY
-73 AEADLLIFDSE
+73 SEADLLIFDSE

-92 IEKITDI
+92 IEKATDI

-128 RYQYMLPRLSGQ
+128 RYRYMLPRLSGQ

-154 GAGESKLESDKRHI
+154 GAGESKLESDRRHI
-168 RRRITALK
+168 RRRINALK
-176 EQLSQIEARRENQRK
+176 EQLSEIEARRENQRK
-191 RRKKNRLPTVAIVGY
+191 RRKKNRLSTVAIVGY

-261 HGLVEAFKS
+261 HDLVDAFKS

-277 ADVILNICDASSRE
+277 ADVILNICDASSPE
-291 ANEHLEVT
+291 ANEHLQVT
-299 KKLLE
+299 KELLE
-304 QLGCQGRPIIPVF
+304 QLGCQDRPIIPVF
-317 NKVDMCEGQYLLRKG
+317 NKVDMCEGQFLLRKG

-338 KTGEGIEKML
+338 KTGEGVEKLL

-361 IKFLFPFD
+361 ISFLLPFD
-369 KGQLAARVRKE
+369 KGQIAARIRKE
-380 GTVHDEQYVENGLLV
+380 GTVHAEQYVESGLLV
-395 DCTVDTSLADEFK
+395 DCTVDAGLADELK
-408 LHIAEQ
+408 QYIAER

>member
-1 MIDLEQNREKAV
+1 MIHLENTREKAV
-13 LITVDTGVEDCD
+13 LVTVDTGVEDCD
-25 ALLDELSE
+25 ALLDELEE
-33 LAKTAGADTV
+33 LADTAGADTV
-43 GRVVQKMDCPD
+43 GRVIQKLECPD

-63 LEEIRNFANY
+63 LEEIKEFAEN
-73 AEADLLIFDSE
+73 AGADLLIFDSE

-92 IEKITDI
+92 IEKSTDI

-154 GAGESKLESDKRHI
+154 GAGESKLESDRRHI

-176 EQLSQIEARRENQRK
+176 EQLSDIEKRRENQRK

-237 RGLKLPGGQT
+237 RGLKLPDGQT

-261 HGLVEAFKS
+261 HGLVDAFKS

-277 ADVILNICDASSRE
+277 ADVILNICDASNPE
-291 ANEHLEVT
+291 ADEHLRVT
-299 KKLLE
+299 NELLGE
-304 QLGCQGRPIIPVF
+304 LGCVGKPIISVF
-317 NKVDMCEGQYLLRKG
+317 NKVDKCEYTFLTPKG
-332 EVAISA
+332 AVAISA
-338 KTGEGIEKML
+338 KSGQGVDTL
-348 LAVENALPKTRVR
+348 LKTVADALPKTRVR
-361 IKFLFPFD
+361 IKIILPFE
-369 KGQLAARVRKE
+369 KGDLSAVIRKD
-380 GTVHDEQYVENGLLV
+380 GTVHSEEYVETGLFM
-395 DCTVDTSLADEFK
+395 DCTVSMDFADRLSEYMV
-408 LHIAEQ
+408 